1 MENKMVIKKYEVDY
15 SFIIRNYLSPKLW
28 EKVWTLF
35 LYKNFRFTLQINSI
49 SVYSTVKIM
58 FRINLDNGDFKDYE
72 FADYDVDHPNL
83 NVLKRQIDGA
93 IKRLIHNYENH
104 LIVST
109 KEYRELREKVDEE
122 KEKLRDI
129 ASDFL
134 DDNGITLSDIRDAY
148 IDKFVDDNWK
158 GYTYL
163 SAYVDNMAYKLAT
176 DLWLIYAK
184 STNNSSLEE
193 DIKDSLSDT
202 EYQNKLNE
210 IKDYIDMMNDDSS
223 DTYVDYFYDAQN
235 NLENI

>member
-1 MENKMVIKKYEVDY
+1 MENGIVIKKYEVDY
-15 SFIIRNYLSPKLW
+15 SFIIRNYLSPKMW

-49 SVYSTVKIM
+49 SVYSTVKIT
-58 FRINLDNGDFKDYE
+58 FRINLDNGDFKDFE

-109 KEYRELREKVDEE
+109 TEYRELREKADEE

-158 GYTYL
+158 GYTYI
-163 SAYVDNMAYKLAT
+163 SAYIDNMVYKLAT

-210 IKDYIDMMNDDSS
+210 IQDYINMMKDDSS
-223 DTYVDYFYDAQN
+223 DAYVDYFYDAQN
-235 NLENI
+235 NLQSI

>member
-35 LYKNFRFTLQINSI
+35 LYKNFRFTLQIYSI
-49 SVYSTVKIM
+49 SVYSTVKIT
-58 FRINLDNGDFKDYE
+58 FRINIQAGTYSSYSLIE
-72 FADYDVDHPNL
+72 YDVDHPNL

-109 KEYRELREKVDEE
+109 KEYRELREKADEE

-158 GYTYL
+158 GFTYL

-223 DTYVDYFYDAQN
+223 DAYVDYFYDAQN

>member
-1 MENKMVIKKYEVDY
+1 MENGIVIKKYEVDY

-49 SVYSTVKIM
+49 SVYSTVKIT
-58 FRINLDNGDFKDYE
+58 FRVSLDNGDFKDYE

-93 IKRLIHNYENH
+93 IKRLIHDYENH

-109 KEYRELREKVDEE
+109 TEYGELREKADEE

-210 IKDYIDMMNDDSS
+210 IQDYIDMMKDDSS
-223 DTYVDYFYDAQN
+223 DAYVDYFYDAQN
-235 NLENI
+235 NLQSI

>member
-49 SVYSTVKIM
+49 SVYSTVKIT
-58 FRINLDNGDFKDYE
+58 FRINLDNGDFKDFE

-158 GYTYL
+158 GFTYL

-184 STNNSSLEE
+184 STNNSSLGE

>member
-1 MENKMVIKKYEVDY
+1 MVIKKYEVDY

-49 SVYSTVKIM
+49 SVYSTVKIT
-58 FRINLDNGDFKDYE
+58 FRINLDNGDFKDFE

-93 IKRLIHNYENH
+93 IKRLIHDYENH

-109 KEYRELREKVDEE
+109 TEYRELREKADEE

-158 GYTYL
+158 GFTYL
-163 SAYVDNMAYKLAT
+163 SAYVDNMTYKLAT

-184 STNNSSLEE
+184 STNNSNLEA

-210 IKDYIDMMNDDSS
+210 IQDYIDMMKDDSS
-223 DTYVDYFYDAQN
+223 DAYVDYFYDAEN
-235 NLENI
+235 NLQSI

>member
-1 MENKMVIKKYEVDY
+1 MENGIVIKKYEVDY

-49 SVYSTVKIM
+49 SVYSTVKIT
-58 FRINLDNGDFKDYE
+58 FRISLDNGDFKDFK

-93 IKRLIHNYENH
+93 IKGLIHNYENH

-109 KEYRELREKVDEE
+109 TEYRELREKADEE

-163 SAYVDNMAYKLAT
+163 STYVDKMAYKLAT

-210 IKDYIDMMNDDSS
+210 IQDYINMMKDDSS
-223 DTYVDYFYDAQN
+223 DAYVDYFYDAQN
-235 NLENI
+235 NLQSI

>member
-1 MENKMVIKKYEVDY
+1 MENGIVIKKYEVDY

-49 SVYSTVKIM
+49 SVYSTVKIT
-58 FRINLDNGDFKDYE
+58 FRISLDNGNFKDFE

-109 KEYRELREKVDEE
+109 TEYRELREKADEE

-210 IKDYIDMMNDDSS
+210 IQDYINMMKDDSS
-223 DTYVDYFYDAQN
+223 DTYVDYFYEAQN
-235 NLENI
+235 NLQSI

>member
-1 MENKMVIKKYEVDY
+1 MEKGMVIKKYEVDY
-15 SFIIRNYLSPKLW
+15 SFIIRNYLSPKMW

-49 SVYSTVKIM
+49 SVYSTVKIT
-58 FRINLDNGDFKDYE
+58 FRISLDNGNFKDFE

-93 IKRLIHNYENH
+93 INRLICDYENH

-109 KEYRELREKVDEE
+109 TEYRELREQADEE

-163 SAYVDNMAYKLAT
+163 SAYADNMAYKLAT

-193 DIKDSLSDT
+193 DIKDSLSNT

-210 IKDYIDMMNDDSS
+210 IQDYINMMKDDSS
-223 DTYVDYFYDAQN
+223 DAYVDYFYDAQN
-235 NLENI
+235 NLQSI

>member
-1 MENKMVIKKYEVDY
+1 MENGMVIKKYEVDY
-15 SFIIRNYLSPKLW
+15 SFIIRNYLSPKMW

-49 SVYSTVKIM
+49 SVYSTVKIT

-109 KEYRELREKVDEE
+109 TEYRELREKADEE

-210 IKDYIDMMNDDSS
+210 IQDYINMMKDDSS
-223 DTYVDYFYDAQN
+223 DAYVDYFYDAQN
-235 NLENI
+235 NLQSI